1 MKKLFRKSTLP
12 PSEIVKWL
20 KRRPLLTIR
29 KYYLLNELGAA
40 CQNGDDPQG
49 VGEKYLIQT
58 LKARGK
64 EARKIAY
71 ICLVNQPNDKHL
83 EILKEFRLED
93 RNACLLSDI
102 DRRLSEDS

>member
-29 KYYLLNELGAA
+29 KYYLLNELGAC

-49 VGEKYLIQT
+49 IGEKYLIQN

-64 EARKIAY
+64 ELRKISY
-71 ICLVNQPNDKHL
+71 ICLANQPNDKHL
-83 EILKEFRLED
+83 ETLKEFRLED
-93 RNACLLSDI
+93 RNICLLSDI
-102 DRRLSEDS
+102 DRRMNEE

>member
-29 KYYLLNELGAA
+29 KYFLINELGAC
-40 CQNGDDPQG
+40 CQNNDDPQG
-49 VGEKYLIQT
+49 VGEKYLIQV
-58 LKARGK
+58 LKERGK

-71 ICLVNQPNDKHL
+71 VCLANQPNEKHQ
-83 EILKEFRLED
+83 EILAAFRAED
-93 RNACLLSDI
+93 KNLCLLSDI
-102 DRRLSEDS
+102 DRRLSEE